1 MGFLDSLFGSK
12 SSDKSSIQSIVG
24 ELEKLNAINS
34 SDDISNI
41 IDVLNK
47 NNLPLQT
54 FLNIAK
60 SEIQKGEKLVKI
72 IKGNSHEGSRN
83 LMYFINQE
91 EIQDLVLKISE
102 LSIVNT
108 LLGQS
113 QIIPIIDD
121 KVREVGS
128 PMFAMAYDSIVA
140 DLFRVIVAVSGEKNF
155 CKKKNIDYKFT
166 IGKDWF

>member
-166 IGKDWF
+166 IGKD

>member
-102 LSIVNT
+102 LSIVNI

-166 IGKDWF
+166 IGKD

>member
-24 ELEKLNAINS
+24 ELEKLNAING

-91 EIQDLVLKISE
+91 EIQGLVLKISE
-102 LSIVNT
+102 LSIVNV

-140 DLFRVIVAVSGEKNF
+140 DLFRVIVAVSGEKNI

-166 IGKDWF
+166 IGKD

>member
-72 IKGNSHEGSRN
+72 IKGNSHEGSKN
-83 LMYFINQE
+83 LTYFINQE

-102 LSIVNT
+102 LSIVNI

-113 QIIPIIDD
+113 QIILIIDD

-166 IGKDWF
+166 IGKD